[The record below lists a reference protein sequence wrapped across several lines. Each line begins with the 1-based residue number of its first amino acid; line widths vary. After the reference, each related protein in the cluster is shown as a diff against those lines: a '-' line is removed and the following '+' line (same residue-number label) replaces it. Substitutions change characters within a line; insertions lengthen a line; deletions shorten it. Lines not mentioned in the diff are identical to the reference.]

1 MDVMQATLNGITIA
15 AIFNG
20 AMSRFVY
27 KNALRNIFH
36 SWAKVDFENKCLW
49 IISSTNKAYYKTVSW
64 L

>member
-27 KNALRNIFH
+27 KNALRNKFH
-36 SWAKVDFENKCLW
+36 S
-49 IISSTNKAYYKTVSW
+49 
-64 L
+64 

>member
-1 MDVMQATLNGITIA
+1 MDVMQATLNGITIT

-36 SWAKVDFENKCLW
+36 S
-49 IISSTNKAYYKTVSW
+49 
-64 L
+64 